1 MAVAPAAPPV
11 APYATAPVAAP
22 FPAPGPVFPPGQGV
36 GPTPMYVPAAPT
48 GAPQW
53 PQAGLL
59 TGQVAQGRA
68 RKSWFSRLPVLGKL
82 AIVFGAL
89 VLIGGGIQAA
99 LPSPPGCTFS
109 CVAIS
114 GPLQPAGKS
123 FSSQLFS
130 FQYPSGLTLV
140 TPSKLGSV
148 VTLSDSGAPAFIWA
162 GQGQEQPAGL
172 IPEFEQ
178 KVAAGIPVE
187 QVQDLGQIFGAEIG
201 FTPGSGEFY
210 SGQIQQQNGEDLP
223 VGIGVIAAQS
233 GDTWAVIAV
242 LTVCF
247 DVQNSQQEA
256 CNEQDFDSQQEGL
269 DGGSD
274 YDDVLARWHWAS

>member
-1 MAVAPAAPPV
+1 MSPGPAAGPAPAYGVPGTYGP
-11 APYATAPVAAP
+11 APYG
-22 FPAPGPVFPPGQGV
+22 PAP
-36 GPTPMYVPAAPT
+36 A

-59 TGQVAQGRA
+59 TGQVARGRV
-68 RKSWFSRLPVLGKL
+68 RKSRFSRLPVLAKL
-82 AIVFGAL
+82 AILFGAL
-89 VLIGGGIQAA
+89 VIIGGGIQAA
-99 LPSPPGCTFS
+99 LPSPPTCTFS

-114 GPLQPAGKS
+114 GPLQPAGHS
-123 FSSQLFS
+123 FTSQLFS
-130 FQYPSGLTLV
+130 FQYPSALSLV

-148 VTLSDSGAPAFIWA
+148 VTLNDGNGGPAYIWA

-178 KVAAGIPVE
+178 KVASGFPVE

-201 FTPGSGEFY
+201 FVPGSGEFY
-210 SGQIQQQNGEDLP
+210 SGQIQQQNGQDLP

-233 GDTWAVIAV
+233 GDAWAVMAV
-242 LTVCF
+242 LTTCF
-247 DVQNSQQEA
+247 DVQNDQLEA
-256 CNEQDFDSQQEGL
+256 CNEQAFDSQQEGL
-269 DGGSD
+269 GGGSA